1 MPKRKG
7 SELKN
12 RYFFIVN
19 PLSYIVIGLLG
30 LIVFLNSMK
39 NIVSI
44 FTAKSPPKKILS
56 QSEVEALLFLIVKVK
71 IKEMCSKYGIG

>member
-1 MPKRKG
+1 MNFIPKRKG

-19 PLSYIVIGLLG
+19 PLIYIVIGLLG

-39 NIVSI
+39 NVVSI
-44 FTAKSPPKKILS
+44 FTAKSPAKKILS
-56 QSEVEALLFLIVKVK
+56 QSEVEALLFNSEGENKGNV
-71 IKEMCSKYGIG
+71 